1 MLVDKLDS
9 SNLDLLNHNSLDKGS
24 LLNFTDDYS
33 NFSINPFPSRGEIK
47 IKTINWDK
55 KELTYELI
63 LQGKS
68 MGLEKATFGKD
79 YIFPYKSKTKKFTFS
94 INSVKKGDDYF
105 MYLILYKGLLDGV
118 PTNKYDSITLDAKMI
133 VFNKKSIIDII
144 DKGKLNIP
152 NTENKNQDKDKD
164 KDKGTIVNPKV
175 IGKDELSKIYSDSS
189 NQYKK
194 FINSKEGVDT
204 INKVTNLVD
213 TLVNNKQDGF
223 PIGDVGN
230 NTPPSKQVANKEETT
245 ILGLSPVTF
254 GLVALGVI
262 ALGATIITIKL
273 IKSKAVKA

>member
-1 MLVDKLDS
+1 MLVEKLSS
-9 SNLDLLNHNSLDKGS
+9 SNLDLLNQNNLDKGA
-24 LLNFTDDYS
+24 LLNFSDDYS
-33 NFSINPFPSRGEIK
+33 NFSINPFPSKGEIK

-94 INSVKKGDDYF
+94 INSEKKGDDYV
-105 MYLILYKGLLDGV
+105 MILVLYKGLLDGV
-118 PTNKYDSITLDAKMI
+118 PTSKYESLTLDAKSI
-133 VFNKKSIIDII
+133 VFNKKVIVDLF
-144 DKGKLNIP
+144 DKGKSNIP
-152 NTENKNQDKDKD
+152 SKNIDDNKGNV
-164 KDKGTIVNPKV
+164 VNPKV
-175 IGKDELSKIYSDSS
+175 IGKDELAKIYNDSS

-194 FINSKEGVDT
+194 FINSKEGIDT
-204 INKVTNLVD
+204 IKQVTNLVD
-213 TLVNNKQDGF
+213 TLANNKQDGF

-230 NTPPSKQVANKEETT
+230 TTPSKAVINKEETT

-254 GLVALGVI
+254 GLISLGVI

-273 IKSKAVKA
+273 IKNKGVKA

>member
-47 IKTINWDK
+47 IKTVNWDK

-68 MGLEKATFGKD
+68 MGIVKAVFGKNF
-79 YIFPYKSKTKKFTFS
+79 IFPYKSKTKNFTFS
-94 INSVKKGDDYF
+94 IYSETKGTDNV
-105 MYLILYKGLLDGV
+105 MNLVLYRGLLDGV
-118 PTNKYDSITLDAKMI
+118 PTSKYDSITLDAKSVI
-133 VFNKKSIIDII
+133 FNKKTIIDII

-152 NTENKNQDKDKD
+152 NTENKNQDK
-164 KDKGTIVNPKV
+164 GTIINPKV
-175 IGKDELSKIYSDSS
+175 IGKDELSKMYSDSS

-194 FINSKEGVDT
+194 FINSKEGIAT
-204 INKVTNLVD
+204 INQITNLVD
-213 TLVNNKQDGF
+213 TLANNKHDGF

-230 NTPPSKQVANKEETT
+230 VPQSKAVINKEETT

-254 GLVALGVI
+254 GIISLGVI
-262 ALGATIITIKL
+262 ALGATLITIKL
-273 IKSKAVKA
+273 IKNKAVKA